1 MTSQMI
7 ANSIIVVGFFSAVAF
22 LFTAAAATALA
33 WFKINSRV
41 EELSGKVDVLDVDLS
56 ALTKDFHDFRGVSDD
71 RHARLLALIEEQAAA
86 SAEQRDMLVKHGE
99 MITRQG
105 EMISQQGEMIT
116 QQGDMLAKHGE
127 MIGQLMTA
135 IKQSPQTGSA

>member
-33 WFKINSRV
+33 WFKISSRV

-86 SAEQRDMLVKHGE
+86 SAEQKDMLVKHGE

-105 EMISQQGEMIT
+105 EMITQQGEMIS
-116 QQGDMLAKHGE
+116 QQGEMLAKHGE